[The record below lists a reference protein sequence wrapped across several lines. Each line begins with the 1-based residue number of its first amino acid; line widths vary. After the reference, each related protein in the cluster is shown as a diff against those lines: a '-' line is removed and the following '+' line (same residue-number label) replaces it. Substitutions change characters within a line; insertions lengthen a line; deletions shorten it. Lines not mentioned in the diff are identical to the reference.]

1 MTTTQFKAFSP
12 ADGQMLRDATA
23 AEIAAYRASNKERAE
38 RCPVRR
44 ASCFDV
50 GVKVG
55 DVRIDTYN
63 GPGVWFG
70 GAGF

>member
-1 MTTTQFKAFSP
+1 MPAQFKAYSLN
-12 ADGQMLRDATA
+12 DGQMLRDATA
-23 AEIAAYRASNKERAE
+23 DEIAAYTASNKERAE

-44 ASCFDV
+44 AHCFDV
-50 GVKVG
+50 AVKVI
-55 DVRIDTYN
+55 DVRIDTYT